1 MKRFFSL
8 LLIITFA
15 SHFGTIHAFAQ
26 KKSKRKE
33 AVVIELSIP
42 GREETTKAE
51 VPINQTPKPE
61 NSIRGGGGCGDCD
74 ESQTPPYEFK
84 AGVFKMDKNKTKV
97 SFGIKIGD
105 ECKTS
110 WVFTVYRNRKT
121 KLQLQCGV
129 SLIAYYRFKSEEA
142 N

>member
-15 SHFGTIHAFAQ
+15 SHFGTIHTFAQ
-26 KKSKRKE
+26 KKAKRKE

-42 GREETTKAE
+42 GREETIKAE
-51 VPINQTPKPE
+51 MSVNQTPKFE
-61 NSIRGGGGCGDCD
+61 NSIQGGGSCGDCD
-74 ESQTPPYEFK
+74 EFQTPDYEFK
-84 AGVFKMDKNKTKV
+84 ATAFKMNKNKTKV
-97 SFGIKIGD
+97 SFKIKIGD

-129 SLIAYYRFKSEEA
+129 SLIAYFGFESEEA